1 MRTPSNKNYCVQ
13 ALFFHKKLE
22 KKKNCPIFAKQKYK
36 CMVKSL
42 RNTIKTLLIVSCLLV
57 PTAVSAQDVQHSQIE
72 MEQQQITVNVS
83 DATLR
88 VKNAD
93 GLVVEIFS
101 LTGEKV
107 FSQRIESS
115 SKAIELSHLQR
126 GFYIVKIGKYTRK
139 IYLR

>member
-1 MRTPSNKNYCVQ
+1 
-13 ALFFHKKLE
+13 
-22 KKKNCPIFAKQKYK
+22 
-36 CMVKSL
+36 MVKSL
-42 RNTIKTLLIVSCLLV
+42 RNTIKALLIVSCLLV
-57 PTAVSAQDVQHSQIE
+57 PTAMSAQDVQHSQIE